1 MTKEDIL
8 TQIIQLASQ
17 HQLAEDL
24 DDAALIEL
32 DVEHLITD
40 YCVEKRYTVN
50 GFPFKLTEN
59 NIDIEEYY
67 ELYDSSVS
75 EAYQQYINYL
85 ALEQEDVAELM
96 WGYTNSLWPKQFD
109 SKTDYLESTKAL
121 LASGAMYEFNL

>member
-8 TQIIQLASQ
+8 TQIIQLAKL

-32 DVEHLITD
+32 DVEHLIAD
-40 YCVEKRYTVN
+40 YCVEKRYAVN

-85 ALEQEDVAELM
+85 GLEQEDVAELM
-96 WGYTNSLWPKQFD
+96 WGYTNSFWPKQFD